1 MPSSPTARYQIP
13 ADACDCHVHVFDP
26 QRFPYVAGRSYTPGP
41 ASVDGLLAFG
51 QRIGV
56 GRYVVVQPSVYGTDN
71 GCLLA
76 ALRRLG
82 ERARGVAV
90 IDAERTPE
98 RELDALSA
106 AGVRSVR
113 INLHTQRQRDPA
125 AAARLLAATAGR
137 VAPWGWSIQVYA
149 GLEVIAALQ
158 DQILRLP
165 VPLVIDHF
173 GGASAA
179 VGTGQAGLAALL
191 ELLRSGRVYLKLS
204 APYRSSQRAP
214 GYDDLAGIARAFIDA
229 APERLV
235 WASDWPHTGGGA
247 ASARRRPDP
256 DSDGIEPFRQV
267 DVPHVLSALAD
278 WCRDIGT
285 WRRILVENPATLYDF
300 S

>member
-1 MPSSPTARYQIP
+1 M
-13 ADACDCHVHVFDP
+13 
-26 QRFPYVAGRSYTPGP
+26 
-41 ASVDGLLAFG
+41 
-51 QRIGV
+51 
-56 GRYVVVQPSVYGTDN
+56 VVQPSVYGTDN

-82 ERARGVAV
+82 EQARGVAV

-98 RELDALSA
+98 RELDDLSA

-113 INLHTQRQRDPA
+113 INLHTQGERDPA
-125 AAARLLAATAGR
+125 AAARVLAATAGR
-137 VAPWGWSIQVYA
+137 VAPRGWSIQVYA
-149 GLEVIAALQ
+149 GPEMIAALQ
-158 DQILRLP
+158 DEILRLP
-165 VPLVIDHF
+165 APLVIDHF

-179 VGTGQAGLAALL
+179 TGTGQAGLAALL
-191 ELLRSGRVYLKLS
+191 QLLRSGRVYLKLS

-214 GYDDLAGIARAFIDA
+214 GYDDLADIARAFIAA

-247 ASARRRPDP
+247 TSTRRPPDP

-267 DVPHVLSALAD
+267 DVPLVLSALAD
-278 WCRDIGT
+278 CCRDLGT
-285 WRRILVENPATLYDF
+285 WRRILVDNPAILYDF